1 MDWKEKMNQRLK
13 GTLKDITQKT
23 GLSEENPEWRSL
35 KANSK
40 PQKHENKWGN
50 LKDGSD
56 EIHRW
61 RAELQTQ
68 KPHPPRKSSARSDFW
83 LSPAPRG
90 ASQPRPSSVGS
101 AAAAAQWRARRR
113 SGARRRGGARRGQL
127 TVPAGT

>member
-56 EIHRW
+56 EIHRCRRNSRRRNPTLPG
-61 RAELQTQ
+61 RALPAQTSGS
-68 KPHPPRKSSARSDFW
+68 PP
-83 LSPAPRG
+83 LPGEPPSPAPLPWAR
-90 ASQPRPSSVGS
+90 PR
-101 AAAAAQWRARRR
+101 RLR
-113 SGARRRGGARRGQL
+113 SGARVGGAAHVGGAERAA
-127 TVPAGT
+127 VS

>member
-83 LSPAPRG
+83 LSPAPREPPSP
-90 ASQPRPSSVGS
+90 APLPWARPR
-101 AAAAAQWRARRR
+101 RLR
-113 SGARRRGGARRGQL
+113 SGARVGGAAHVGGAERAA
-127 TVPAGT
+127 VS